1 MDSKDLQMLI
11 FKNRK
16 IKEKNWE
23 MMSGKNGFKMFMNKW
38 LKLLFYQMVYIGKA
52 HITGPHKTCIPYI
65 AYKRIHMKNWLK
77 AGFRRDQMLILNGEE
92 LIANP
97 AKVILK
103 AQDFMGLEPLIK
115 EQNFVFDNE
124 KGILRFSTVRYI
136 YEWRPC
142 ETL

>member
-1 MDSKDLQMLI
+1 
-11 FKNRK
+11 
-16 IKEKNWE
+16 
-23 MMSGKNGFKMFMNKW
+23 
-38 LKLLFYQMVYIGKA
+38 
-52 HITGPHKTCIPYI
+52 
-65 AYKRIHMKNWLK
+65 MKNWLK

-124 KGILRFSTVRYI
+124 KGISRFSTLVTYT
-136 YEWRPC
+136 YEWRPS